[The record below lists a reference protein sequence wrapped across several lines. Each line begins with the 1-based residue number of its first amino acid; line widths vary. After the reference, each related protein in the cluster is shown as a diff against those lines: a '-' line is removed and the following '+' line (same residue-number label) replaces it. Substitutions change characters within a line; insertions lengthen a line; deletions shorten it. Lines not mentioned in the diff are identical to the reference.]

1 MLRVVD
7 RTVTDR
13 RQHLSDDKK
22 RVTPQRIRS
31 RSSHDKGSGQV
42 EKCKNNSQ
50 KWATPLVNREPDSD
64 TEKRVDLEPI
74 V

>member
-13 RQHLSDDKK
+13 RQHLPDDKK
-22 RVTPQRIRS
+22 RVTPQGVRS
-31 RSSHDKGSGQV
+31 RSSHDKGPGQV
-42 EKCKNNSQ
+42 EECKNNSQ
-50 KWATPLVNREPDSD
+50 KRTTPLVNREPDSD
-64 TEKRVDLEPI
+64 TEKRVDLASI